1 MIKWIGQHIF
11 DLIARF
17 RSDVYLESIETDTIV
32 DGGNLGLDANGKI
45 VKNTVSGGGGGG
57 DENLDE
63 AFDVSNQDPGFAHVL
78 GEQYTTS
85 TSYTAVL
92 KALLSPYNKS
102 TISLTGFTYNLKD
115 TTADGGAFS
124 NTVYTASSSGFKDVE
139 VGRGFRVVTASWNIG
154 TSSQVTAS
162 STVFRVKED
171 NSGSFTNIATGLPN
185 STTSGQAVAYS
196 PSTHT
201 EVSLTSGDKWTFGI
215 KAVDSGSGSNQDIE
229 DTGAVIRVLN
239 RVRVGAYANQAGG
252 GMDTITSDAEATT
265 VFNNMTACTLNTTV
279 GTTLNELTPRTT
291 VVAIASAA
299 TVNAGNYTWIA
310 YPKLWGDPSAISLL
324 PGVDIAGAFETRV
337 EYDVANIYGDTNTYY
352 FYRSSITGAYDN
364 EPTGAGSPPQKI
376 QISF

>member
-32 DGGNLGLDANGKI
+32 GGGNLGLDANGKI

-78 GEQYTTS
+78 GAQYTTS
-85 TSYTAVL
+85 TSYTTVL
-92 KALLSPYNKS
+92 KALLSPYNAS
-102 TISLTGFTYNLKD
+102 TISLTSFGYELKNTGGGWSG
-115 TTADGGAFS
+115 TTLNSG
-124 NTVYTASSSGFKDVE
+124 SSGYQDVE

-162 STVFRVKED
+162 STVFRVKAD
-171 NSGSFTNIATGLPN
+171 NSGSFTDIATGLPN
-185 STTSGQAVAYS
+185 STTINQAVGYT

-215 KAVDSGSGSNQDIE
+215 KATDSGSGSNQDIE

-239 RVRVGAYANQAGG
+239 RVRVGAYASSSISN
-252 GMDTITSDAEATT
+252 ITSNAEATT
-265 VFNNMTACTLNTTV
+265 VFNDMTACTLNTVV
-279 GTTLNELTPRTT
+279 GTVLNELTPRTT
-291 VVAIASAA
+291 VVAVASAA
-299 TVNAGNYTWIA
+299 TVNTDNYTWIA

-337 EYDVANIYGDTNTYY
+337 EYDVTNLYGDTNTYY

-364 EPTGAGSPPQKI
+364 EPNGATAPPQKI